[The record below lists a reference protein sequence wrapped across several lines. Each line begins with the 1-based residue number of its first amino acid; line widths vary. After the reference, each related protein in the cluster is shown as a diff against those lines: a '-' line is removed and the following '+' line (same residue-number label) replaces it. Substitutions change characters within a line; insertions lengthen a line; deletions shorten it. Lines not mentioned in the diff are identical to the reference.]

1 MKARLFDILCSKT
14 TLLNAWKSI
23 KQKGASGGIDGVG
36 LSQFESNLNRNI
48 SELAEELRSKKW
60 TPKPYLRISIS
71 KKDNEKRNLGLLSI
85 KDKIVQQAIKTLIE
99 PRFDKSFVPNSFGY
113 RPNKGHTKAIKF
125 ARCCCQSK
133 KTPYLLRLD
142 IDNYFDNINHEIL
155 FKRIKPLVADEDVLE
170 LVRLCV
176 KMGVVDNSKHWI
188 DVQAGVPQGA
198 ILSPMLSNHYLTPFD
213 QFVLSRT
220 SQYVRYA
227 DDFII
232 CCESQE
238 QAESYL
244 AECSAFLTERLKL
257 QLNEPSIVQIKD
269 GVEFLGVMIDN
280 KHVYL
285 SPEKKE
291 KLASRIRAI
300 KWTGNEFDVGGKDG
314 IQSISRYYVPL
325 ISQNEI
331 KELDTILVS
340 HLCDVISEHVGEI
353 SNKSILTAA
362 LGKIDFL
369 SQDNILNKNVVVE
382 ELIKHY
388 SICKSNSAKR
398 IESKSSDRVSKAIRQ
413 RKNEYRK
420 IENESTDMVVST
432 PGSYIGIAKGSF
444 TLKVYG
450 KKKTPKMSSNLEHL
464 SIVGDG
470 VSISSNVIRYCL
482 DHKIGIDYFSSNG
495 QHSGSLVTSRMIH
508 TSLWQKQS
516 RMSESQC
523 SVLASAFI
531 RGKLNNQL
539 NLIKYFHKYHK
550 SRMSSLCE
558 VYEQVIPK
566 LKKCID
572 DVKSYAG
579 VEEYREKVM
588 GLEAYGAELYW
599 SYVRELISDDNVS
612 FERRERKGAEDL
624 FNCMLNYGYALLYP
638 RVLRA
643 LLTRRLNPMCGVLH
657 LEQAGK
663 PTLAY
668 DVIELFRA
676 QAVDRVVISL
686 VQKGEHLSCKDGK
699 LTDGTKKLLTKNVFE
714 RLNRYEKYRGVEMRL
729 SDIVEAQVKEI
740 AEHID
745 KGTCFR
751 SYVAKW

>member
-23 KQKGASGGIDGVG
+23 KQKGASGGIDGVCI
-36 LSQFESNLNRNI
+36 SQFESDLGGNL
-48 SELAEELRSKKW
+48 SALADELHRKVW
-60 TPKPYLRISIS
+60 TPQPYLRISIA

-85 KDKIVQQAIKTLIE
+85 KDKVVQQAIKTLIE
-99 PRFDKSFVPNSFGY
+99 PRFEKSFVFNSFGY
-113 RPNKGHTKAIKF
+113 RPNKGHTKAVKY

-133 KTPYLLRLD
+133 NSPYLLRLD

-155 FKRIKPLVADEDVLE
+155 FRRIKPLVVDEDMLE
-170 LVRLCV
+170 LVRLCI

-188 DVQAGVPQGA
+188 DVVSGVPQGA
-198 ILSPMLSNHYLTPFD
+198 ILSPLLANYYLTPFD
-213 QFVLSRT
+213 QFVLNRT

-238 QAESYL
+238 QAEAYL
-244 AECSAFLTERLKL
+244 ADCSSFLTDRLKL
-257 QLNEPSIVQIKD
+257 QLNEPSILQIKD
-269 GVEFLGVMIDN
+269 GFEFLGVMIDN
-280 KHVYL
+280 RHVYL

-291 KLASRIRAI
+291 KLAARIRAI
-300 KWTGNEFDVGGKDG
+300 KWNETEFDLGGKDG
-314 IQSISRYYVPL
+314 LLSISRYYAPL
-325 ISQNEI
+325 ISQDELN
-331 KELDTILVS
+331 ELDTVLVS
-340 HLCDVISEHVGEI
+340 HLCDVVSEHFSEI
-353 SNKSILTAA
+353 PNKSMLRTA
-362 LGKIDFL
+362 LEKIDFL
-369 SQDNILNKNVVVE
+369 SQERMLNKKLVVE

-388 SICKSNSAKR
+388 SSCKGRAAEIDKK
-398 IESKSSDRVSKAIRQ
+398 KSSERISKAIKQ

-420 IENESTDMVVST
+420 IENETTDMVVST
-432 PGSYIGIAKGSF
+432 PGSYIGIAKGSI

-470 VSISSNVIRYCL
+470 VSISSNAIRYCL

-495 QHSGSLVTSRMIH
+495 QHSGSLVTSRMLH
-508 TSLWQKQS
+508 TSLWRKQS
-516 RMSESQC
+516 CMSESQC

-550 SRMSSLCE
+550 SRMSSLSE
-558 VYEQVIPK
+558 VYERVIPK

-572 DVKSYAG
+572 DVKTYAG
-579 VEEYREKVM
+579 VDEYREKVM

-612 FERRERKGAEDL
+612 FEKRERKGAEDL

-643 LLTRRLNPMCGVLH
+643 LLTRRLNPTCGVLH

-663 PTLAY
+663 PTLVY

-699 LTDGTKKLLTKNVFE
+699 LTDGTKKLLIKNVFE

-729 SDIVEAQVKEI
+729 SDIIEAQVKEI

-745 KGTCFR
+745 KGTRFR